1 MYNTNRTFENII
13 TYNIEKLIL
22 LKVTRY
28 KTLKTKNKGK
38 NGVKLILLKVT
49 RHRKIKNNKQG

>member
-28 KTLKTKNKGK
+28 KKLQKKKGK

-49 RHRKIKNNKQG
+49 RHRKIKNKKQR